1 MGAHDFPLAYAIY
14 GIKGDKKPRKRK
26 SEYDDGI
33 ESFAGFEIV
42 SLHVRE
48 VSEIETSIIGSLKND
63 TTQEE
68 IRYFDGKYW
77 IKDSYSEADRDLRS
91 SSLRRI
97 NQLGR
102 GGSTFRDHRGH
113 DRKEQGFLDRAHID
127 ESMSGFKKITQNS
140 REDDLENLRK
150 NVDNDLIE
158 IDGVLYFHV
167 KEPVFELFV
176 YDDSEGPQ
184 AFTRLA
190 LDYSKP
196 RYRSD
201 RFEDVFRFPFDK
213 RDELDQVVQHIEK
226 HLGLKV
232 ENSSDGEFYY
242 GGGDFQTFDDDRTN
256 LLAAAEPLVRDTDWM
271 KTWPTPR
278 LTAWG
283 ELRDA
288 FEEAKK
294 PEAADD
300 AIDQLV
306 DKLDGFGKAK
316 DISLHTQVA
325 IYKWRSRA
333 IDLDLN
339 FDELAP
345 EQPPAMGI

>member
-14 GIKGDKKPRKRK
+14 GIKGDKKTRKRK

-33 ESFAGFEIV
+33 DSFAAFEIV

-48 VSEIETSIIGSLKND
+48 VSEIETSVIGSFKND

-68 IRYFDGKYW
+68 IRYYDGKYW
-77 IKDSYSEADRDLRS
+77 IKDSYSEANRDLRS
-91 SSLRRI
+91 SALYRI

-102 GGSTFRDHRGH
+102 GGSAFRDHRGH
-113 DRKEQGFLDRAHID
+113 DRIEQGFLDRAHID

-140 REDDLENLRK
+140 RVYDLERLNES
-150 NVDNDLIE
+150 VSADLIE
-158 IDGVLYFHV
+158 IDGVLYFQV
-167 KEPVFELFV
+167 KEPVFELLI

-184 AFTRLA
+184 AFARLA

-196 RYRSD
+196 RFKPTRY
-201 RFEDVFRFPFDK
+201 EDVFRFPFDK
-213 RDELDQVVQHIEK
+213 RDELDQVVEHIEK
-226 HLGLKV
+226 HLGIKV
-232 ENSSDGEFYY
+232 ENSSYGEFYY
-242 GGGDFQTFDDDRTN
+242 GGGEFQTFDDDRTN
-256 LLAAAEPLVRDTDWM
+256 LLAAAETLVRDIDWM

-294 PEAADD
+294 PEATDD

-345 EQPPAMGI
+345 EQPPVMSI